1 MNIGGGRRVIGF
13 INLID
18 KISMWFG
25 KAFAWLILLMT
36 LGVSYEVLVRY
47 ALGAPTPW
55 AFDLSY
61 MMYGGLFMMA
71 GAYALSRNA
80 HVRADFIYRLLSVR
94 TQATIEFVLYILFF
108 FPGVLALIF
117 SGWKYARASWR
128 YMEVSQFSP
137 ANIPIFQFKTLIVAA
152 GVLLFIQGIA
162 QVCRCIVAIRTGQW
176 PQQIEDVEELEAV
189 LLSERDRGAVADL
202 LGETNRTGLS
212 GSERQGR

>member
-1 MNIGGGRRVIGF
+1 MLGF
-13 INLID
+13 ITFID

-25 KAFAWLILLMT
+25 KAFAWLIVLMT

-47 ALGAPTPW
+47 VLGRPTPW
-55 AFDLSY
+55 AFDISY
-61 MMYGGLFMMA
+61 MMYGSLFMMA

-80 HVRADFIYRLLSVR
+80 HVRADFIYRLWPVR
-94 TQATIEFVLYILFF
+94 TQATIELILYILFF

-117 SGWKYARASWR
+117 AGWKYARSSWR

-152 GVLLFIQGIA
+152 GLLLFIQGIA
-162 QVCRCIVAIRTGQW
+162 QVCRCIVAMRTGEW
-176 PQQIEDVEELEAV
+176 PQQVEDVEELEAV

-202 LGETNRTGLS
+202 IGDTKHVGLS
-212 GSERQGR
+212 GSEGQGR